1 MKVLMI
7 NIVCG
12 SGSTG
17 RIVADMWSL
26 LKEQGHE
33 AKITYGFGTGTR
45 VAQEDMLRFNT
56 KFGYYRHN
64 IAAKLTDRTGLYSAR
79 QTKRLVE
86 YIKRYDPDV
95 IHLHNLHG
103 YYINYKVLFDYL
115 AQAGKPVVWTL
126 HDCWAF
132 TGHCAYF
139 TAAGCE
145 QWKTHCSD
153 CASLGEYP
161 VCYLKGDV
169 YNNFETKKR
178 AFTSVENMT
187 IVTPSKWL
195 GELVRESFLNK
206 YPVEVIHNGIDL
218 SVFRPKETDFK
229 QRHGIAD
236 KTMVL
241 AVANV
246 WEKRKGLDDV
256 LKLAEMLGEDYQIVI
271 VGLSEKQAAEMPE
284 NIIAIQRTSS
294 VDELVEI
301 YSAADVFVN
310 PSYEETFSLVN
321 IEALACGTPI
331 VAYPTGIAVELD
343 GKSGCNIVPV
353 GDMEKLYEVICTVD
367 KPERAKVCQLAQAFS
382 AQEKYNE
389 YIKLYEIL
397 TKKSA
402 DCI

>member
-115 AQAGKPVVWTL
+115 AQAGKPVIWTL

-195 GELVRESFLNK
+195 ADLVGESFLNK

-284 NIIAIQRTSS
+284 NTIGIQRTSS

-310 PSYEETFSLVN
+310 PSYEDNFPTVN
-321 IEALACGTPI
+321 IEALACGTP
-331 VAYPTGIAVELD
+331 VVTYATGGCAEALDALSGIAVPTGDVE
-343 GKSGCNIVPV
+343 KMKEAISGC
-353 GDMEKLYEVICTVD
+353 GEFEKEKVLQ
-367 KPERAKVCQLAQAFS
+367 RAKNFDAK
-382 AQEKYNE
+382 EKYNE
-389 YIKLYEIL
+389 YIKLYERL
-397 TKKSA
+397 MK
-402 DCI
+402 

>member
-1 MKVLMI
+1 M
-7 NIVCG
+7 
-12 SGSTG
+12 
-17 RIVADMWSL
+17 
-26 LKEQGHE
+26 
-33 AKITYGFGTGTR
+33 
-45 VAQEDMLRFNT
+45 
-56 KFGYYRHN
+56 
-64 IAAKLTDRTGLYSAR
+64 
-79 QTKRLVE
+79 
-86 YIKRYDPDV
+86 
-95 IHLHNLHG
+95 
-103 YYINYKVLFDYL
+103 
-115 AQAGKPVVWTL
+115 WTL

-195 GELVRESFLNK
+195 ADLVGESFLNK

-310 PSYEETFSLVN
+310 PSYEDTFPTVN
-321 IEALACGTPI
+321 IEALACGTP
-331 VAYPTGIAVELD
+331 VVTYATGGCAEALDALSGIAVPTGDVE
-343 GKSGCNIVPV
+343 KMKEAISGC
-353 GDMEKLYEVICTVD
+353 GEFEKEKVLQ
-367 KPERAKVCQLAQAFS
+367 RAKNFDAK
-382 AQEKYNE
+382 EKYNE
-389 YIKLYEIL
+389 YIKLYERL
-397 TKKSA
+397 MK
-402 DCI
+402 